1 VQLLK
6 ALEEKKA
13 LRKKLAVELE
23 QYRACDP
30 ETLSEIRMYDA
41 VLLLSQLT
49 PLVCCNPYTSSCQST
64 PFQCIAFHT
73 LLSPLWVLLPSEVDQ
88 NNKVM
93 LLFQAKRL
101 QLQQMLLTD
110 GLVSWLLR
118 LHSVCATVQ
127 A

>member
-1 VQLLK
+1 MQLLK

-13 LRKKLAVELE
+13 LRKKLAVESE

-30 ETLSEIRMYDA
+30 ERLSEIRMYDA

-49 PLVCCNPYTSSCQST
+49 PLVCCNSCASSFQFT

-73 LLSPLWVLLPSEVDQ
+73 LLSPLWVLILGEVDQ
-88 NNKVM
+88 NIKVM

-101 QLQQMLLTD
+101 QLQ
-110 GLVSWLLR
+110 
-118 LHSVCATVQ
+118 
-127 A
+127 